1 MILSSRTSESLPV
14 DGSILRPIW
23 RFLKSVALRPG
34 MGVIWGSL
42 WLKGWRKR
50 LQMLLLKVLGGV
62 SEAAERGRV
71 RRR

>member
-1 MILSSRTSESLPV
+1 
-14 DGSILRPIW
+14 
-23 RFLKSVALRPG
+23 
-34 MGVIWGSL
+34 MGVIGGSS

-62 SEAAERGRV
+62 SDAERGRV